1 MPLTHCFLFG
11 DCLPAPPRL
20 ILASTSVYRRQLLE
34 RLKVPFEVANP
45 GIAEPHL
52 PGEAPPARSA
62 RLAAEKAQAVAR
74 SHPQA
79 LVIGSD
85 QVAVCRGQVLD
96 KPGSEAGSWSHL
108 RLLSGSVADFHTAVA
123 LIGPDAGALIAFTDL
138 TRVHFRT
145 LSEAEIRR
153 YVSLEKPYDCAGAFR
168 AESLGISLFERIES
182 ADPTGLVGLPL
193 IALSRALRQAGFE
206 LP

>member
-1 MPLTHCFLFG
+1 
-11 DCLPAPPRL
+11 LPAAPRL

-74 SHPQA
+74 SHPRA

-85 QVAVCRGQVLD
+85 QVAVCRSQVLD
-96 KPGSEAGSWSHL
+96 KPGTEAACWGHL
-108 RLLSGSVADFHTAVA
+108 RQLSGSVAEFYTAVA
-123 LIGPDAGALIAFTDL
+123 LVGPEPDALLAFTDL

-145 LSEAEIRR
+145 LSEEEIRR
-153 YVSLEKPYDCAGAFR
+153 YVRAEKPYDCAGAFR

-182 ADPTGLVGLPL
+182 EDPTGLVGLPL
-193 IALSRALRQAGFE
+193 IALSKALRQAGFE

>member
-1 MPLTHCFLFG
+1 MP
-11 DCLPAPPRL
+11 AAPRL

-34 RLKVPFEVANP
+34 RLKLPFEVANP
-45 GIAEPHL
+45 GIAEPHY
-52 PGEAPPARSA
+52 PGEAPPERSA
-62 RLAAEKAQAVAR
+62 RLAAEKARAVALL
-74 SHPQA
+74 HPQA

-96 KPGSEAGSWSHL
+96 KPGSEAGCWSHL
-108 RLLSGSVADFHTAVA
+108 RLLSGSVAEFFTAVA
-123 LIGPDAGALIAFTDL
+123 LVGPEPGALLAFTDL
-138 TRVHFRT
+138 TRVHFRR

-153 YVSLEKPYDCAGAFR
+153 YVSAEKPYDCAGAFR

-182 ADPTGLVGLPL
+182 EDPSGLVGLPL
-193 IALSRALRQAGFE
+193 IALSRALRAAGFE

>member
-1 MPLTHCFLFG
+1 VSV
-11 DCLPAPPRL
+11 PPRL

-34 RLKVPFEVANP
+34 RLRVPFEVVNS

-52 PGEAPPARSA
+52 PGEAPPERSA

-85 QVAVCRGQVLD
+85 QVAVCKGQVLD
-96 KPGSEAGSWSHL
+96 KPGNEAGCWSHL
-108 RLLSGSVADFHTAVA
+108 RRLSGSVAEFHTAVA
-123 LIGPDAGALIAFTDL
+123 LVGPDPGKLVAFTDL
-138 TRVHFRT
+138 TRVHFRR

-153 YVSLEKPYDCAGAFR
+153 YVSLDKPYDCAGAFR
-168 AESLGISLFERIES
+168 TESLGISLFERLES
-182 ADPTGLVGLPL
+182 DDPSGLIGLPL
-193 IALSRALRQAGFE
+193 IALSKALRAAGFE

>member
-1 MPLTHCFLFG
+1 
-11 DCLPAPPRL
+11 LPAPPRL

-34 RLKVPFEVANP
+34 RLKVPFDVANP
-45 GIAEPHL
+45 GIEEPHR

-74 SHPQA
+74 NHPNA

-96 KPGSEAGSWSHL
+96 KPGNEEGCWRHL
-108 RLLSGSVADFHTAVA
+108 RLLSASVAEFHTAVA
-123 LIGPDAGALIAFTDL
+123 LVGPHPDALEAFTDL

-153 YVSLEKPYDCAGAFR
+153 YVSAEKPYDCAGAFR

-182 ADPTGLVGLPL
+182 EDPSGLIGLPL
-193 IALSRALRQAGFE
+193 IALSKALRRVGFE

>member
-1 MPLTHCFLFG
+1 V
-11 DCLPAPPRL
+11 PAPPRL

-34 RLKVPFEVANP
+34 RLRVPFEVANP
-45 GIAEPHL
+45 GIAEPHH

-74 SHPQA
+74 SHPKA

-96 KPGSEAGSWSHL
+96 KPGNEAGCWSHL
-108 RLLSGSVADFHTAVA
+108 RLLSGSVAEFHTAVA
-123 LIGPDAGALIAFTDL
+123 LIGPDPDALSAFTDL
-138 TRVHFRT
+138 TRVHFRH
-145 LSEAEIRR
+145 LSEAEIHR

-182 ADPTGLVGLPL
+182 EDPTGLVGLPL
-193 IALSRALRQAGFE
+193 IALSKALRQAGFA

>member
-1 MPLTHCFLFG
+1 MP
-11 DCLPAPPRL
+11 AAPRL

-34 RLKVPFEVANP
+34 RLKLPFEVANP
-45 GIAEPHL
+45 GIAEPHY

-62 RLAAEKAQAVAR
+62 RLAAEKAQAVALL
-74 SHPQA
+74 HPQA

-96 KPGSEAGSWSHL
+96 KPGSEAGCWRHL
-108 RLLSGSVADFHTAVA
+108 RLLSGSVAEFFTAVA
-123 LIGPDAGALIAFTDL
+123 LVGPEPGTLLAFTDL
-138 TRVHFRT
+138 TRVHFRL

-153 YVSLEKPYDCAGAFR
+153 YVSAEKPYDCAGGFR

-182 ADPTGLVGLPL
+182 EDPSGLVGLPL
-193 IALSRALRQAGFE
+193 IALSRALRAAGFE

>member
-1 MPLTHCFLFG
+1 M
-11 DCLPAPPRL
+11 PAPPRL
-20 ILASTSVYRRQLLE
+20 ILASTSIYRRQLLE
-34 RLKVPFEVANP
+34 RLKLPFEVANP
-45 GIAEPHL
+45 GIAEPHH
-52 PGEAPPARSA
+52 PGEQPPARSA

-74 SHPQA
+74 GHPQA

-96 KPGSEAGSWSHL
+96 KPGNEAGSWSHL
-108 RLLSGSVADFHTAVA
+108 RLLSGSVAEFYTAVA
-123 LIGPDAGALIAFTDL
+123 VVGPEPEALIAFTDL

-153 YVSLEKPYDCAGAFR
+153 YVSAEKPYDCAGAFR

-182 ADPTGLVGLPL
+182 EDPTGLVGLPL

>member
-1 MPLTHCFLFG
+1 MP
-11 DCLPAPPRL
+11 AAPRL

-34 RLKVPFEVANP
+34 RLKLPFEVANP
-45 GIAEPHL
+45 GIAEPHY

-62 RLAAEKAQAVAR
+62 RLAAEKAQAVALL
-74 SHPQA
+74 HPQA

-96 KPGSEAGSWSHL
+96 KPGSEAGCWSHL
-108 RLLSGSVADFHTAVA
+108 RLLSGSVAEFFTAVA
-123 LIGPDAGALIAFTDL
+123 LVGPEPGTLLAFTDL
-138 TRVHFRT
+138 TRVHFRL

-153 YVSLEKPYDCAGAFR
+153 YVSAEKPYDCAGGFR

-182 ADPTGLVGLPL
+182 EDPSGLVGLPL
-193 IALSRALRQAGFE
+193 IALSRALRAAGFE

>member
-1 MPLTHCFLFG
+1 V
-11 DCLPAPPRL
+11 PAPPRL

-34 RLKVPFEVANP
+34 RLKAPFEVANP
-45 GIAEPHL
+45 GIAEPHH
-52 PGEAPPARSA
+52 PGESPPARSA

-74 SHPQA
+74 SHPGA

-96 KPGSEAGSWSHL
+96 KPGNEAGSWAHL
-108 RLLSGSVADFHTAVA
+108 RLLSGAVAEFYTAVA
-123 LIGPDAGALIAFTDL
+123 LVGPDPGTRVAFSDL
-138 TRVHFRT
+138 TRVHFRN

-153 YVSLEKPYDCAGAFR
+153 YVSAEKPYDCAGAFR

-182 ADPTGLVGLPL
+182 EDPSGLVGLPL
-193 IALSRALRQAGFE
+193 IALSKALRAAGFE

>member
-1 MPLTHCFLFG
+1 MP
-11 DCLPAPPRL
+11 AAPRL

-34 RLKVPFEVANP
+34 RLKLPFEVANP
-45 GIAEPHL
+45 GIAEPHY

-62 RLAAEKAQAVAR
+62 RLAAEKAQAVALL
-74 SHPQA
+74 HPQA

-96 KPGSEAGSWSHL
+96 KPGSEAGCWSHL
-108 RLLSGSVADFHTAVA
+108 RLLSGSVAEFFTAVA
-123 LIGPDAGALIAFTDL
+123 LVGPEPGTPLAFTDL
-138 TRVHFRT
+138 TRVHFRL

-153 YVSLEKPYDCAGAFR
+153 YVSAEKPYDCAGGFR

-182 ADPTGLVGLPL
+182 EDPSGLVGLPL
-193 IALSRALRQAGFE
+193 IALSRALRAAGFE